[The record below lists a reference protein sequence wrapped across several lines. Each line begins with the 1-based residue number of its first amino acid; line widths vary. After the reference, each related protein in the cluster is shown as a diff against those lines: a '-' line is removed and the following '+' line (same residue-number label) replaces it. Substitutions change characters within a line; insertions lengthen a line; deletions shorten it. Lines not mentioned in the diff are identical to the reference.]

1 MATSKLL
8 LLALPL
14 ALFACAAT
22 TDDLGEDGLDQDAE
36 TSEDELK
43 KTTDVSA
50 DFVGDYRTPSSSA
63 VGDVASLRLRKDRTF
78 VLVQGGKT
86 EEGRFVVRKGATAE
100 AELRLTL
107 ASGAGKTF
115 KVTLGAE
122 PFRSK
127 LTITRSRKTSVLER
141 QLLSCESVNCTT
153 GFGCDVVE
161 TDGVPGPVCSARTPA
176 WKLALGSYDLWGT
189 SFDQVI
195 PGNYMRS
202 GLGCGVTVSTSTIRC
217 GTVGWDGWSVAAP
230 IAADGTF
237 LTGVATGDENYLEG
251 SIAAD
256 GQVTLKAWR
265 KKECYS
271 VPSGRFCDGKATDRG
286 ATQKPYEMCRTPD
299 QTFGQGGWAS
309 GYYTKCSAC
318 TTTMGCS
325 RFPAK

>member
-8 LLALPL
+8 LALPFL
-14 ALFACAAT
+14 LIACAAT
-22 TDDLGEDGLDQDAE
+22 PADLEEDARDEDAE
-36 TSEDELK
+36 TSEEELR

-50 DFVGDYRTPSSSA
+50 DFVGDYRTPSSQA
-63 VGDVASLRLRKDRTF
+63 VGDVASLRLRTDRTF
-78 VLVQGGKT
+78 VLVQGART
-86 EEGRFVVRKGATAE
+86 EEGRYVVRKGASAQ

-115 KVTLGAE
+115 KVTLGSD
-122 PFRSK
+122 PFRAT
-127 LTITRSRKTSVLER
+127 LTVTRSRKTSVLER
-141 QLLSCESVNCTT
+141 QLLSCASVNCTP

-161 TDGVPGPVCSARTPA
+161 TDGVPGPVCTSRKPA
-176 WKLALGSYDLWGT
+176 WQTALGSYDLWGVG
-189 SFDQVI
+189 FGQVI
-195 PGNYMRS
+195 PGNYGRS
-202 GLGCGVTVSTSTIRC
+202 GISCGVTVSTSTIRC
-217 GTVGWDGWSVAAP
+217 GTVGWDGWSVGAP
-230 IAADGTF
+230 IAEDGTF

-251 SIAAD
+251 RIAAD
-256 GQVTLKAWR
+256 GQVTLKGWR

-286 ATQKPYEMCRTPD
+286 DTQKPYEMCRTPD

-309 GYYTKCSAC
+309 GYYVKCADC